1 MMSQGNQTV
10 KMTLMMETL
19 VDKVEYNDEMELNN
33 AIESTD
39 KEDNTGIYIH
49 FGTLIVTFASPIVF
63 LKKYPI
69 ILAKLEIEIMQ
80 HICRGNKATSGRLKN
95 SFNDRKI
102 TL

>member
-63 LKKYPI
+63 
-69 ILAKLEIEIMQ
+69 
-80 HICRGNKATSGRLKN
+80 
-95 SFNDRKI
+95 F
-102 TL
+102 